1 MRNFVTQAYY
11 SYRGLFS
18 WLPWPS
24 YISTVV
30 LGPVFS
36 IIMFVLVGRFALGPK
51 VVQPYILGL
60 VAQSIPF
67 IISGGIMNCFG
78 NERNGANLTTVYAS
92 RGNRTAVFFSR
103 QLFHI
108 PNGFAIVVAGLFFS
122 WLLLDMD
129 LSRVNWPVLTLT
141 VLAITISSCAAA
153 ALFGNLTIV
162 MNDWVLMYRIFAGV
176 LIVLTGV
183 IIPISSLPAPLA
195 VVSHFLPLTHG
206 LVAFRSAFG
215 GADIQSLLGPLLGEF
230 IVGLGYAILG
240 VVVYHAA
247 EVFAKRRGIVETPA

>member
-36 IIMFVLVGRFALGPK
+36 IIMFALVGRFALGPN
-51 VVQPYILGL
+51 VVQPYVLGL

-67 IISGGIMNCFG
+67 ILSGGIMNCFG
-78 NERNGANLTTVYAS
+78 NERQGANLTTVYGS
-92 RGNRTAVFFSR
+92 RGNRTVVFFSR

-108 PNGFAIVVAGLFFS
+108 PNGFMIVAAGLFFS
-122 WLLLDMD
+122 WLFLDMNF
-129 LSRVNWPVLTLT
+129 SRVNWPALTLT

-195 VVSHFLPLTHG
+195 ALSQILPLTHG
-206 LVAFRSAFG
+206 LVAFRSAFD
-215 GADIQSLLGPLLGEF
+215 GAGVQSLSALLLGEF

-240 VVVYHAA
+240 VVVYHAV
-247 EVFAKRRGIVETPA
+247 EIFAKRRGIVETTA

>member
-36 IIMFVLVGRFALGPK
+36 IVMFALVGRFALGPS
-51 VVQPYILGL
+51 VVQPYVLGL

-67 IISGGIMNCFG
+67 ILSGGIMNCFG
-78 NERNGANLTTVYAS
+78 NERYGANLTTVYAS

-108 PNGFAIVVAGLFFS
+108 PNGFAIVAAGLFFS

-129 LSRVNWPVLTLT
+129 FSQVNWPALTLT
-141 VLAITISSCAAA
+141 VLAITLSSCAAA
-153 ALFGNLTIV
+153 ALVGNLTIV
-162 MNDWVLMYRIFAGV
+162 MTDWVLMYRIFAGV
-176 LIVLTGV
+176 IIVLTGV
-183 IIPISSLPAPLA
+183 IIPVSSLPAPLA
-195 VVSHFLPLTHG
+195 VLSQILPLTHG
-206 LVAFRSAFG
+206 IVAFRRAFD
-215 GADIQSLLGPLLGEF
+215 GAGLPDVFPYILLELA
-230 IVGLGYAILG
+230 VGLGYAILG
-240 VVVYHAA
+240 VIGYYAA
-247 EVFAKRRGIVETPA
+247 EVFAKRRGIVETVA